1 MNFSGFS
8 VLRGA
13 KSPCED
19 VDDVGRRGD
28 WTALIMTH
36 HNTVN
41 KLPHLSS
48 TVPTS
53 HQVVQ
58 QERPG
63 SKSIVAADT
72 RHDLLVFLDA
82 TAPLDLVLSD
92 LVRELNS

>member
-41 KLPHLSS
+41 KAPHLSS
-48 TVPTS
+48 TVPAYRLIRLFNKKDQAVSQLWLRTPDMICWS
-53 HQVVQ
+53 
-58 QERPG
+58 
-63 SKSIVAADT
+63 
-72 RHDLLVFLDA
+72 F
-82 TAPLDLVLSD
+82 
-92 LVRELNS
+92 